1 MRVIGSLY
9 ILEED
14 DPESRL
20 RHAGFKQGLK
30 ELGWIEGGNAR
41 IEARWAHG
49 DDDRLRELAAA
60 LLALTPVSRQPVPY
74 RLCSCRPWTRLGI
87 VDSMAR
93 PAATPPACA
102 FE

>member
-9 ILEED
+9 ILEKD

-49 DDDRLRELAAA
+49 DDDRLREFAAA
-60 LLALTPVSRQPVPY
+60 LLALTPEVILTSGSVTV
-74 RLCSCRPWTRLGI
+74 RP
-87 VDSMAR
+87 
-93 PAATPPACA
+93 
-102 FE
+102 